1 MTCFKFSR
9 IQPQGGLVFVQAGY
23 PETVMFKGLSKM
35 AVIAILL
42 VALVVGVTAKLI
54 RQNSRVPDYVGVHD
68 GQFAALPN
76 SPNAVSSQTEDATR
90 RVEPLPMPSS
100 FEITQAALTNTLQEM
115 GRNRII
121 KVDGPYLHA
130 VFTSSG
136 MGYNDDVELW
146 IDEEAGLVH
155 YRSQSRVGY
164 SDMGANK
171 ARYERFSSLY
181 SIFADSGN

>member
-1 MTCFKFSR
+1 
-9 IQPQGGLVFVQAGY
+9 VQVGF
-23 PETVMFKGLSKM
+23 PETMMFKGLSKM

-42 VALVVGVTAKLI
+42 VALVVGVTVKLI
-54 RQNSRVPDYVGVHD
+54 WQNSKLPDYVGVHD
-68 GQFAALPN
+68 GQFASLPN

-90 RVEPLPMPSS
+90 RVEPLPMLAS

-115 GRNRII
+115 GKNKIS

-130 VFTSSG
+130 VFTSSS

-146 IDEEAGLVH
+146 IDEEAGIVH

-171 ARYERFSSLY
+171 ARYERFRSIY
-181 SIFADSGN
+181 STFTDTEN